1 MTGDQR
7 YTVSVI
13 PVPVCELLAT
23 PAPECTHPYK
33 DIANCQISLEEINV
47 RWLVF
52 DLLTLNL
59 QYSFYKC

>member
-1 MTGDQR
+1 MIGDQR

-13 PVPVCELLAT
+13 PVCELLAT

-52 DLLTLNL
+52 D
-59 QYSFYKC
+59 

>member
-1 MTGDQR
+1 MVGNQR
-7 YTVSVI
+7 YTVSV
-13 PVPVCELLAT
+13 VPVCELLAT
-23 PAPECTHPYK
+23 PAPECNHPYK